1 MAHQREDT
9 TAVAKALLKRQTEF
23 EAEAFPHKD
32 ILLNFALRT
41 TGDADD
47 AKDLLQETF
56 MKAFR
61 FWDKYEKGTNIRAW
75 LFRIMKNSYINRYR
89 KETREPGMVD
99 YDDVENFYDSIRDNS
114 TDSNDLQKRMFSNM
128 LSDEV
133 TTALQ
138 SLPEDFRTV
147 VILCDIEQLTYE
159 EISDFLN
166 CPIGTVRS
174 RLHRGRKMLEE
185 KLRDYAKERGIISD
199 EPLDY
204 LFPDFIFR
212 RSLPFMAST
221 GPSLLTSPSAAA
233 APVWAVMSFLI
244 FSRRRFPYRT
254 DIGYFRNSTSWY
266 RTVQSSNSY
275 SGHAAGRCFRH

>member
-1 MAHQREDT
+1 MAHKQTHSSAEFS
-9 TAVAKALLKRQTEF
+9 TAKGLRKRQSEF
-23 EAEAFPHKD
+23 EVEAFPHKD
-32 ILLNFALRT
+32 ILFNFALRT
-41 TGDADD
+41 TGNADD

-99 YDDVENFYDSIRDNS
+99 YDDVENFYDSIRDDS
-114 TDSNDLQKRMFSNM
+114 TNSNDLQKHMYSNM

-133 TTALQ
+133 TIALQ

-185 KLRDYAKERGIISD
+185 KLHDYAKDRGIIAD
-199 EPLDY
+199 ETLD
-204 LFPDFIFR
+204 
-212 RSLPFMAST
+212 
-221 GPSLLTSPSAAA
+221 
-233 APVWAVMSFLI
+233 
-244 FSRRRFPYRT
+244 
-254 DIGYFRNSTSWY
+254 
-266 RTVQSSNSY
+266 
-275 SGHAAGRCFRH
+275 

>member
-1 MAHQREDT
+1 MARKQANIVT
-9 TAVAKALLKRQTEF
+9 TPAPSKALHKWQTEF

-32 ILLNFALRT
+32 ILYNFALRT
-41 TGDADD
+41 TGNADD

-89 KETREPGMVD
+89 KVTREPGMVD
-99 YDDVENFYDSIRDNS
+99 YDDVENFYDSVRDNS
-114 TDSNDLQKRMFSNM
+114 TDSNDLQKRLYSNM

-133 TTALQ
+133 TSALQ

-147 VILCDIEQLTYE
+147 LILCDIEQLTYE

-185 KLRDYAKERGIISD
+185 KLHDYALELGIIAE
-199 EPLDY
+199 EP
-204 LFPDFIFR
+204 
-212 RSLPFMAST
+212 AE
-221 GPSLLTSPSAAA
+221 
-233 APVWAVMSFLI
+233 
-244 FSRRRFPYRT
+244 
-254 DIGYFRNSTSWY
+254 
-266 RTVQSSNSY
+266 
-275 SGHAAGRCFRH
+275 

>member
-1 MAHQREDT
+1 MARKQTHI
-9 TAVAKALLKRQTEF
+9 VPPPSPSKALHKWQSEF

-32 ILLNFALRT
+32 ILYNFALRT
-41 TGDADD
+41 TGNSDD

-89 KETREPGMVD
+89 KVTREPGMVD
-99 YDDVENFYDSIRDNS
+99 YDDVENFYDSVRDNS
-114 TDSNDLQKRMFSNM
+114 TDSNDLQKRMYSNM

-147 VILCDIEQLTYE
+147 LILCDIEQLTYE
-159 EISDFLN
+159 EISEFLN

-185 KLRDYAKERGIISD
+185 KLRDYAVELGIIGD
-199 EPLDY
+199 D
-204 LFPDFIFR
+204 
-212 RSLPFMAST
+212 
-221 GPSLLTSPSAAA
+221 SAE
-233 APVWAVMSFLI
+233 
-244 FSRRRFPYRT
+244 
-254 DIGYFRNSTSWY
+254 
-266 RTVQSSNSY
+266 
-275 SGHAAGRCFRH
+275 

>member
-1 MAHQREDT
+1 MARKQANIVT
-9 TAVAKALLKRQTEF
+9 TSSSSKALHKWQSEF

-32 ILLNFALRT
+32 ILYNFALRT
-41 TGDADD
+41 TGNADD

-89 KETREPGMVD
+89 KVTREPGMVD
-99 YDDVENFYDSIRDNS
+99 YDDVENFYDSIRDDS
-114 TDSNDLQKRMFSNM
+114 TDSNDLQKRMYSNM

-133 TTALQ
+133 TSALQ

-147 VILCDIEQLTYE
+147 LILCDIEQLTYE

-185 KLRDYAKERGIISD
+185 KLRDYALELG
-199 EPLDY
+199 
-204 LFPDFIFR
+204 FITEET
-212 RSLPFMAST
+212 A
-221 GPSLLTSPSAAA
+221 
-233 APVWAVMSFLI
+233 
-244 FSRRRFPYRT
+244 
-254 DIGYFRNSTSWY
+254 D
-266 RTVQSSNSY
+266 
-275 SGHAAGRCFRH
+275 

>member
-1 MAHQREDT
+1 MTRKQADIIVESAT
-9 TAVAKALLKRQTEF
+9 VKALRKRQTEF
-23 EAEAFPHKD
+23 ETEAFPHKD

-41 TGDADD
+41 TGNSDD

-99 YDDVENFYDSIRDNS
+99 YDDVENFYDSIRDDS
-114 TDSNDLQKRMFSNM
+114 TNSNDLQKQMYSNM
-128 LSDEV
+128 LSDEISG
-133 TTALQ
+133 ALQ

-159 EISDFLN
+159 EISGFLN

-185 KLRDYAKERGIISD
+185 KLHSYAKERGMVED
-199 EPLDY
+199 
-204 LFPDFIFR
+204 
-212 RSLPFMAST
+212 
-221 GPSLLTSPSAAA
+221 
-233 APVWAVMSFLI
+233 
-244 FSRRRFPYRT
+244 
-254 DIGYFRNSTSWY
+254 
-266 RTVQSSNSY
+266 
-275 SGHAAGRCFRH
+275 